1 MKFAF
6 YLIFRGAYIRG
17 GGLFFGGKFVLV
29 IRGLIFGGLI
39 FGILRDK
46 NIKNSN
52 NLNTE
57 KYRCNAFFLL
67 HAGLS
72 LSVVV
77 KFHG

>member
-1 MKFAF
+1 M
-6 YLIFRGAYIRG
+6 
-17 GGLFFGGKFVLV
+17 LV